1 MNAMVTPYALR
12 MMADWV
18 RLADAMLHE
27 GALDNAAGA
36 VRDKKQSV
44 AREAAELAA
53 VDLRA
58 AVTVAG

>member
-1 MNAMVTPYALR
+1 MNTMVTPYGLR
-12 MMADWV
+12 MMAAWV

-36 VRDKKQSV
+36 VREKKQSV

-58 AVTVAG
+58 GVTVAG